1 MAARTGSAGSTQG
14 DPQAIPV
21 SPCPTLFSPI
31 AFCISS
37 KVVKNSPMKSCLPR
51 ES

>member
-1 MAARTGSAGSTQG
+1 MA
-14 DPQAIPV
+14 
-21 SPCPTLFSPI
+21 SPKAAPLPCWPRPRFPTLFSPI

-37 KVVKNSPMKSCLPR
+37 KVVKNSPMKSCFPR